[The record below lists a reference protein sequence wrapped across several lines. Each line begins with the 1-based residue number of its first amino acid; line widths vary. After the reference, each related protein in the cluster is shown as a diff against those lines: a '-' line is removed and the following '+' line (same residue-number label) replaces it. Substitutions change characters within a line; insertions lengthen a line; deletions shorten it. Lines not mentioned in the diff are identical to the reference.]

1 MNRNYIIAAVLII
14 TGIIVLLNVNQNDM
28 SDYANF
34 SDASSGDRVK
44 VVGLL
49 AKDKEMVYDPEN
61 NPNEFQFVMKDEKE
75 VEKTVI
81 LKKPKPQDF
90 ELSEQIV
97 VTGTL
102 KDDIFYADDILMKCP
117 SKYKDEEIA
126 VKSQIN

>member
-14 TGIIVLLNVNQNDM
+14 TGIVVLLNVNQNDM

-34 SDASSGDRVK
+34 SDASRGDRVK

-61 NPNEFQFVMKDEKE
+61 NPNEFQFVMKDEAE